1 LNDVTEIALQQIRA
15 ITFDLDDTLW
25 EIAPVIQRAEAE
37 LWQWLGR
44 NCPAIAEKFSAEA
57 AREIREQVIAEHWD
71 RTHDFRFLRK
81 MALRHMLDACGYP
94 HDLIDDAF
102 NVFDVERNKVELFPD
117 VVPALEALAKHFTVI
132 AVTNGN
138 ANLQTIGIRHLF
150 DDVVTAVQAGAAK
163 PARRIFEEAVSRAG
177 VTASETL
184 HVGDHPELDIV
195 GAKEAG
201 LCTAWI
207 NRSGMAWPQHL
218 LQPDVIVATVGELH
232 GILRPAVESRQV
244 ERGR

>member
-1 LNDVTEIALQQIRA
+1 
-15 ITFDLDDTLW
+15 
-25 EIAPVIQRAEAE
+25 
-37 LWQWLGR
+37 
-44 NCPAIAEKFSAEA
+44 
-57 AREIREQVIAEHWD
+57 
-71 RTHDFRFLRK
+71 
-81 MALRHMLDACGYP
+81 
-94 HDLIDDAF
+94 
-102 NVFDVERNKVELFPD
+102 
-117 VVPALEALAKHFTVI
+117 
-132 AVTNGN
+132 
-138 ANLQTIGIRHLF
+138 
-150 DDVVTAVQAGAAK
+150 
-163 PARRIFEEAVSRAG
+163 